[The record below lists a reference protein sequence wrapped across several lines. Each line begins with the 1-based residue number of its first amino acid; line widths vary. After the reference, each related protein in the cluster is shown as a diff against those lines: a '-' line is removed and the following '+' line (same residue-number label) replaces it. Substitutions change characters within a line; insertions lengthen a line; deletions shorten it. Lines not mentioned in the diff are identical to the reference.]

1 MHPPTTA
8 VLVCQSADLEV
19 LTQLADQAT
28 QYAADSSA
36 LNTRRA
42 YRSDWS
48 HFERW
53 CAGVGAEALPAS
65 PSTLALYL
73 TAFAPSHSVST
84 LARRLASIRSV
95 HRRADLSPPNS
106 SALHAVWTGIRR
118 RHGRPPEGKRPLLTQ
133 DLRLAIGKLPDTL
146 RGKRDRALLLLGFA
160 AALRR
165 SELSA
170 VEFEGALG
178 GNVTFRLVPQGLEL
192 HVHRSKGDQT
202 GDGAIIAVPFGS
214 HPETCP
220 VAAVQDWCDSAELVA
235 GPLFRK
241 VSRAGCVGRD
251 ALGPQTVAN
260 VVKAAAASIGF
271 DDRAFA
277 GHSLRSGLATSAAA
291 NDAPALVIQ
300 RHLRHAQG
308 DTTAR
313 YIRAAN
319 RFIDSAG
326 AFAGL

>member
-1 MHPPTTA
+1 MEAPTTA
-8 VLVCQSADLEV
+8 ALVCQSTDLAV
-19 LTQLADQAT
+19 LTELADQAT
-28 QYAADSSA
+28 RYAADSSA
-36 LNTRRA
+36 PNTRRA

-65 PSTLALYL
+65 PSTIALYL
-73 TAFAPSHSVST
+73 TAFAPLHSVST
-84 LARRLASIRSV
+84 LSRRLASIKSV
-95 HRRADLSPPNS
+95 HRTADLSAPSS
-106 SALHAVWTGIRR
+106 SALNAVWAGIRR

-133 DLRLAIGKLPDTL
+133 DLRLAIGRLPDTL

-170 VEFEGALG
+170 VQFEAQQG
-178 GNVTFRLVPQGLEL
+178 GQVTFRAVPQGLEI

-202 GDGAIIAVPFGS
+202 GEGAVIAVPFGS
-214 HPETCP
+214 YPETCP
-220 VAAVQDWCDSAELVA
+220 VAAVQDWCAGAELVA

-241 VSRAGCVGRD
+241 VSRAGRIGPD
-251 ALGPQTVAN
+251 ALGPQSVAN
-260 VVKAAAASIGF
+260 IVKAAAASIGL
-271 DDRAFA
+271 DPRAFA
-277 GHSLRSGLATSAAA
+277 GHSLRAGLATSAAA

-313 YIRAAN
+313 YIRSAN
-319 RFIDSAG
+319 RFTDSAG